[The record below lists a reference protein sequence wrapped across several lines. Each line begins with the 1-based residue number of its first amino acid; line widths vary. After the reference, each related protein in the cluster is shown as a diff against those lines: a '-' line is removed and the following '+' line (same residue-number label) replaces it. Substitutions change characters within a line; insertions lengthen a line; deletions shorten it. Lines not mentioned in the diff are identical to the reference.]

1 MTLPMEPSCTSP
13 NPCDPA
19 ARVRYIPRGLV
30 GTDELG
36 HLMSRHGASQ
46 FLTLVSHELRT
57 PMNGVL
63 GMIDLVLESRLTAE
77 QKEHLTLAR
86 QAAQSLQA
94 VLTAVVD
101 YSRLDEGRIGLEIS
115 EFEPA
120 RVLDDLLQLQR
131 NKAVEKGVTFE
142 LQVAPDVPLSVL
154 GDVNRWRQAVIN
166 LVGNALKFGGCG
178 TVRVCA
184 RLLEPGIDAGHC
196 LLEVAVSDEGPGIPP
211 EQQAMIFEPF
221 TQMDASARRRHGGL
235 GLGLALSRHLAA
247 LMGGQLWVESQV
259 GVGSTFGFVARLEVA
274 RPEQPSTAP

>member
-1 MTLPMEPSCTSP
+1 MTLPMERNGISPTSVEP
-13 NPCDPA
+13 VAP
-19 ARVRYIPRGLV
+19 VRFIPRGPV

-63 GMIDLVLESRLTAE
+63 GMIDLVLEGRLAPE
-77 QKEHLTLAR
+77 QREHLALAR
-86 QAAQSLQA
+86 QAAQSLQG

-101 YSRLDEGRIGLEIS
+101 YSRLDEGRIGLELS
-115 EFEPA
+115 EFQPGQ
-120 RVLDDLLQLQR
+120 VLDDLLQLQR

-142 LQVAPDVPLSVL
+142 LHVSPDVPPSVV

-178 TVRVCA
+178 RVRVAA
-184 RLLEPGIDAGHC
+184 RVLPSAAETDTC
-196 LLEVAVSDEGPGIPP
+196 LLEVAVSDQGPGIPAD
-211 EQQAMIFEPF
+211 QQPMIFEPF
-221 TQMDASARRRHGGL
+221 TQMDPSARRRHGGL

-247 LMGGQLWVESQV
+247 LMGGHLWVESQV
-259 GVGSTFGFVARLEVA
+259 GVGSTFGLVVRVEVA
-274 RPEQPSTAP
+274 RREQPSSAP